1 MQIRSTPQSQVRNFL
16 TGNTL
21 SYTYAYAFSRDALT
35 RVKFTFIDDVRLLPT
50 LARWGFVEAAM
61 IIREHASA
69 IDGLVEVFET
79 GGGVGDAIAVI
90 ERNVAAASP
99 NSALTLRR
107 TRRIKLES
115 EVKQRDFSTYNAIEA
130 IGNAKLLATPGPDP
144 EDLEPIELIKGTS
157 RTYTRAE
164 LILPPN
170 PSPSQVKT
178 LAREIMMNR
187 LQADEVQH
195 GKASERTKK
204 DITTL
209 YEQVSAA
216 LQVYENTEEAK
227 IGVAKDFESPP
238 LAKGTTIFKQ
248 SQQKKCRYLCNFFRF
263 TEQGRC

>member
-1 MQIRSTPQSQVRNFL
+1 
-16 TGNTL
+16 
-21 SYTYAYAFSRDALT
+21 
-35 RVKFTFIDDVRLLPT
+35 
-50 LARWGFVEAAM
+50 M

-90 ERNVAAASP
+90 ERNVAAAAP
-99 NSALTLRR
+99 NSALMMRR
-107 TRRIKLES
+107 NRRIKLES

-130 IGNAKLLATPGPDP
+130 IGNAKLLATPAPDP

-164 LILPPN
+164 LVLPPN
-170 PSPSQVKT
+170 PSPAQVKT

-204 DITTL
+204 EITTL

-227 IGVAKDFESPP
+227 IGVDKDFDSPP
-238 LAKGTTIFKQ
+238 LAKGR
-248 SQQKKCRYLCNFFRF
+248 SRL
-263 TEQGRC
+263 